1 MELDRIT
8 GEVVDAA
15 YRLHVALG
23 PGLME
28 SVYETLLFRE
38 LDRRG
43 FEVERQKDVTFVY
56 DGVPFVNAYRV
67 DLLVER
73 SVVVEIK
80 STEKQAPVHKHQLL
94 TYVRLL
100 RLEVGLLLNF
110 GLPTMKEG
118 MVRVVNDHIPSL
130 ASPLAVNRRTSRPR
144 PTGRS

>member
-56 DGVPFVNAYRV
+56 DGVPFLNAFRV
-67 DLLVER
+67 DLLVQR
-73 SVVVEIK
+73 RVVLEIK
-80 STEKQAPVHKHQLL
+80 STEKLAPVHKQQLL
-94 TYVRLL
+94 TYIRLL

-118 MVRVVNDHIPSL
+118 MSRMVNDHSPSVG
-130 ASPLAVNRRTSRPR
+130 SPLAVNRTPHHSPAAGPR
-144 PTGRS
+144 